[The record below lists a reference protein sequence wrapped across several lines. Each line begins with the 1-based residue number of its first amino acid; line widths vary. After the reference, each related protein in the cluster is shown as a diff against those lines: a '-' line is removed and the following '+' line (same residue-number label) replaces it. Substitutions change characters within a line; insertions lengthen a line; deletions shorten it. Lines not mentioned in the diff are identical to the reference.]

1 MLVKLYGK
9 ENCSLCMDAKIILDL
24 LQSVYPLE
32 IDEIDIYQDEA
43 LLEKYHLIIP
53 VVEMDNEIIDSGIV
67 SYEKLDNY
75 LKNKKS
81 V

>member
-1 MLVKLYGK
+1 
-9 ENCSLCMDAKIILDL
+9 MDAKIILDL